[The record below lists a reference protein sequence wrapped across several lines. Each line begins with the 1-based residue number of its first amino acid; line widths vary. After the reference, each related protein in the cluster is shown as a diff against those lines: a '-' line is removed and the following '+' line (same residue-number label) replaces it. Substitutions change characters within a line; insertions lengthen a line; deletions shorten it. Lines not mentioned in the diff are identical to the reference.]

1 MDILK
6 KIFPIS
12 WKFKGEVKNLV
23 IAIVIY
29 VVGGFILGLIP
40 IIGWLLSPIISLYSL
55 AGIVISILLFTNV
68 IKDEPAAEAEAKEEA
83 PAEEAKDE
91 SAED

>member
-55 AGIVISILLFTNV
+55 AGIVISILLFANV

>member
-12 WKFKGEVKNLV
+12 WKFKGEVKDLV

-40 IIGWLLSPIISLYSL
+40 IIGWLLSPLISLYSL
-55 AGIVISILLFTNV
+55 AGTVISILIFAKV
-68 IKDEPAAEAEAKEEA
+68 IKDEPAEEAEA